1 MDDSM
6 VHSWQV
12 YDLAHYETFS
22 MDYMADAGLTV
33 SLLIPLDNSHRNNGA
48 FRVTVHGGETETVPI
63 LVEDIFPCPPDSIK
77 NLYVNV
83 PCYSSSL
90 SFPANSMAGSW
101 QDVES
106 MIRNAYKRYKLA
118 FFSKQEVNTL
128 HLVFSISEPVTSS
141 NPGLTEI

>member
-1 MDDSM
+1 
-6 VHSWQV
+6 
-12 YDLAHYETFS
+12 
-22 MDYMADAGLTV
+22 
-33 SLLIPLDNSHRNNGA
+33 
-48 FRVTVHGGETETVPI
+48 
-63 LVEDIFPCPPDSIK
+63 VEDIFPCPPDSIK

-141 NPGLTEI
+141 NPGLTKV